1 MIEQLRG
8 LRAVK
13 ATARYFWR
21 RCIKKDRQPELLRL
35 AIVTQFFPPDY
46 AATGQLIE
54 ELAGNL
60 REYQIKPYVFTGQPG
75 YAFDRANALKRELT
89 PGRVQIRRTQATRL
103 WSKQV
108 GGKTLNGLLFCL
120 RASLQIVKHRKEID
134 VLLLTTAPPF
144 LSIIGWLA
152 NLLFGIPYICLI
164 YDLYP
169 DVVTELGVSKDNS
182 FIVKVWHKINHL
194 VWNRSRQIIVL
205 SSTMEKRLLSKHPY
219 LTDKIEV
226 IHNWANAQ
234 KIKPMNKQDNWF
246 AKEHQSDRQFTVL
259 YSGNLGRCH
268 DADTILATVKLLQDE
283 PIQFVFIGAGVKYQE
298 CLQQISAM
306 GIKNCRF
313 LPYQPKEILPYSLTC
328 ADLGLVSI
336 ADGLEGVI
344 APSKLYGMMAA
355 GVPIAAICE
364 PHSYLRSLVNGIG
377 FGACFNN
384 NDAENL
390 ANFIFQLAR
399 NPEKAKNMGSVGRQ
413 YLLDNFTPQITAC
426 QYAEVIKC
434 EGDLKINSLV
444 NSPEKNLHT
453 EISIF
458 TKIKNTASQNYF

>member
-1 MIEQLRG
+1 MIQVRG

-13 ATARYFWR
+13 ATAEYIR
-21 RCIKKDRQPELLRL
+21 RKCIKKDRQQELLRL

-75 YAFDRANALKRELT
+75 YAFAQANALKRELT
-89 PGRVQIRRTQATRL
+89 PQRVEIRRTQTTRL

-120 RASLQIVKHRKEID
+120 RAGVQIVKHHKEID

-144 LSIIGWLA
+144 LSVIGWLA

-169 DVVTELGVSKDNS
+169 DVVTELGVSKNNS
-182 FIVKVWHKINHL
+182 FIVKVWHKVNHL
-194 VWNRSRQIIVL
+194 VWGRARQIIVL
-205 SSTMEKRLLSKHPY
+205 SSTMEKRLLSKHPD
-219 LTDKIEV
+219 LIDKVKV

-234 KIKPMNKQDNWF
+234 KIKPMDKQDNWF

-306 GIKNCRF
+306 GIENCRF
-313 LPYQPKEILPYSLTC
+313 LPYQPKEVLPYSLTC

-336 ADGLEGVI
+336 APGLEGVI
-344 APSKLYGMMAA
+344 APSKLYGLMAA

-377 FGACFNN
+377 FGACFDN

-390 ANFIFQLAR
+390 ADFISGLAQ
-399 NPEKAKNMGSVGRQ
+399 NPKEAKNMGSIGRQ
-413 YLLDNFTPQITAC
+413 YLLNNFTPQITAR
-426 QYAEVIKC
+426 QYAKEITCDYSLDTLGESRYSKQHDR
-434 EGDLKINSLV
+434 DLKVNSLV
-444 NSPEKNLHT
+444 NFQK
-453 EISIF
+453 
-458 TKIKNTASQNYF
+458 